1 MKPKDDP
8 QNAPLR
14 RVLDQLSELC
24 EHASL
29 TGSHRGG
36 EATAA
41 RAFNGVLASLLER
54 GVVPPGMFDRVDEHS
69 ADFGSIGVQAQL
81 LQAMIAEEEPS
92 HRGEG
97 LEAVVALAPFLD
109 SRDLG
114 ALVRE
119 RMEGAQISDRVLTG
133 LAPFLDSEAL
143 GDIVRRKIRRP
154 EPPEAPAAP
163 APPTPAPAPTVD
175 YRPMVAEAP
184 HETLE
189 SLADQLRRPDLSME
203 DRQRIAMRLAEL
215 SYEQSVQAID

>member
-1 MKPKDDP
+1 MKDRNDP

-14 RVLDQLSELC
+14 RVLEQLSELC

-36 EATAA
+36 EASAA
-41 RAFNGVLASLLER
+41 RAFNGVLATLLER
-54 GVVPPGMFDRVDEHS
+54 GTVPLGMFERIDENA

-81 LQAMIAEEEPS
+81 LQAMIAEEERPE
-92 HRGEG
+92 RGEG

-114 ALVRE
+114 ELVRE
-119 RMEGAQISDRVLTG
+119 RIEGATQISDRVLTS
-133 LAPFLDSEAL
+133 LAPFLDSAAL
-143 GDIVRRKIRRP
+143 GDIVRRKMRHP
-154 EPPEAPAAP
+154 EPPKAP
-163 APPTPAPAPTVD
+163 APPEPAAPPRPAPD
-175 YRPMVAEAP
+175 LRPMVAEEP

-215 SYEQSVQAID
+215 SYEQSVQALE

>member
-1 MKPKDDP
+1 MKTNDELK
-8 QNAPLR
+8 NAPLR
-14 RVLDQLSELC
+14 RVLEQLSELC

-41 RAFNGVLASLLER
+41 RAFNGVLATLLER
-54 GVVPPGMFDRVDEHS
+54 EVVPLGMFERVDEHS
-69 ADFGSIGVQAQL
+69 AEFGAIGVQAQL

-133 LAPFLDSEAL
+133 LAPFLDSDAL
-143 GDIVRRKIRRP
+143 GDIVRRKMRRP
-154 EPPEAPAAP
+154 EPPAPPAAP
-163 APPTPAPAPTVD
+163 APPAPAQSPAPD
-175 YRPMVAEAP
+175 YRPMVAEEP
-184 HETLE
+184 HDTLE

-215 SYEQSVQAID
+215 SYEQSVRAID